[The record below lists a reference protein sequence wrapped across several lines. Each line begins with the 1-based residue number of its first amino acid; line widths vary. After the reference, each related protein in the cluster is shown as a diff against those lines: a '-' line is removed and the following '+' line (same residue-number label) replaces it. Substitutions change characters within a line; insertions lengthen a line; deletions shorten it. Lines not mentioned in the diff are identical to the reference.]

1 MSPRVLIVDDEE
13 SVTVTMAAI
22 LEMDGYSV
30 ATALR
35 ADDALTQIEAEEFDL
50 VLTDLRLDDFDGMDV
65 LAAARRKSPETVGIV
80 LTGYASLESAVKA
93 LREGAYDYMLKPADV
108 EELRA
113 TVARGIERRK
123 LGEQLRARVADLEA
137 ANRTINELNEG
148 LQDRIAHATAE
159 LHARVR
165 DLDEARTELQTS
177 YEKLQELDKLK
188 SQFLSIASHELKTPI
203 TAMSGFLQ
211 VALRRVRRL
220 GGGEAAAPVAEGLR
234 TITEQ
239 LEVVYRQTGKL
250 ARLVDE
256 LLDVSRIQTGRIE
269 FRYGEVD
276 LSELA
281 NEVATRMQL
290 TTAVH
295 EISVR
300 RDSANVVTADRDHL
314 EQVLNNLVA
323 NAIKYSP
330 TGGSIA
336 IDIRPDDGG
345 VRISV
350 TDQGIGIPEKELDA
364 IFGLFYRSPYRSASD
379 AAGMGLGLYISK
391 EIVVRHGGRIWA
403 ESGGVKGSTLNVVIP
418 RMPIGSTKPDAAQPS
433 AARR

>member
-1 MSPRVLIVDDEE
+1 MREQPKVLVVDDEE
-13 SVTVTMAAI
+13 SVVVTIEAI
-22 LEMDGYSV
+22 LQLDGYSV
-30 ATALR
+30 ATTTSGA
-35 ADDALTQIEAEEFDL
+35 EARKMVREVEYDL
-50 VLTDLRLDDFDGMDV
+50 VLTDLRLEDGDGLEV
-65 LAAARRKSPETVGIV
+65 LKAVRESYPETVTIM
-80 LTGYASLESAVKA
+80 LTGYASLESAIQA
-93 LREGAYDYMLKPADV
+93 LRAGAYDYLVKPSEV

-113 TVARGIERRK
+113 TVARGLERRR
-123 LGEQLRARVADLEA
+123 LGQELRLRVAELAD
-137 ANRTINELNEG
+137 LNES
-148 LQDRIAHATAE
+148 LQARIDAATAE
-159 LHARVR
+159 LKER
-165 DLDEARTELQTS
+165 
-177 YEKLQELDKLK
+177 YEQLKELDRMK

-220 GGGEAAAPVAEGLR
+220 GDGEAAAPVAEGLR
-234 TITEQ
+234 AITEQ

-269 FRYGEVD
+269 FRYADVD

-290 TTAVH
+290 TTSTHA
-295 EISVR
+295 ISVR
-300 RDSANVVTADRDHL
+300 RDSENVVTADRDHL
-314 EQVLNNLVA
+314 EQVLNNLVT

-330 TGGSIA
+330 TGGA
-336 IDIRPDDGG
+336 ITIDVRPDGDG
-345 VRISV
+345 VRLSV

-364 IFGLFYRSPYRSASD
+364 IFGLFYRSPDRAARD
-379 AAGMGLGLYISK
+379 AAGMGLGLYISR

-418 RMPIGSTKPDAAQPS
+418 RMPIGATKPDVAQPS

>member
-1 MSPRVLIVDDEE
+1 MREQPKVLVVDDEE
-13 SVTVTMAAI
+13 SVVVTIKAI
-22 LEMDGYSV
+22 LQLDGYSV
-30 ATALR
+30 ATTTSGAKAR
-35 ADDALTQIEAEEFDL
+35 KMVREVEYDL
-50 VLTDLRLDDFDGMDV
+50 VLTDLRLEAGDGLDV
-65 LAAARRKSPETVGIV
+65 LKAVRESYPETVTIM
-80 LTGYASLESAVKA
+80 LTGYASLESAIQA
-93 LREGAYDYMLKPADV
+93 LRAGAYDYLVKPSEV

-113 TVARGIERRK
+113 TVARGLERRR
-123 LGEQLRARVADLEA
+123 LGQELRLRVAELADLNA
-137 ANRTINELNEG
+137 S
-148 LQDRIAHATAE
+148 LQTRIDEATAE
-159 LHARVR
+159 LKER
-165 DLDEARTELQTS
+165 
-177 YEKLQELDKLK
+177 YEQLKELDRMK

-220 GGGEAAAPVAEGLR
+220 GDGDAAAPVAEGLR
-234 TITEQ
+234 AITEQ

-269 FRYGEVD
+269 FRYADVD

-290 TTAVH
+290 TTTTH

-314 EQVLNNLVA
+314 EQVLNNLVT

-330 TGGSIA
+330 TGGSIT
-336 IDIRPDDGG
+336 IDVRPENDG
-345 VRISV
+345 VRLSV

-364 IFGLFYRSPYRSASD
+364 IFGLFYRSPDRAARD
-379 AAGMGLGLYISK
+379 AAGMGLGLYISR

-418 RMPIGSTKPDAAQPS
+418 RMPIGATKPDVAQPS

>member
-1 MSPRVLIVDDEE
+1 MREQPKVLVVDDEE
-13 SVTVTMAAI
+13 SVVVTIKAI
-22 LEMDGYSV
+22 LQLDGYNV
-30 ATALR
+30 AT
-35 ADDALTQIEAEEFDL
+35 TTSGKEAREMVRKVEYDL
-50 VLTDLRLDDFDGMDV
+50 VLTDLRLEDGDGLDV
-65 LAAARRKSPETVGIV
+65 LRAVRESYPETVTIM
-80 LTGYASLESAVKA
+80 LTGYASLESAIQA
-93 LREGAYDYMLKPADV
+93 LRAGAYDYLVKPSEV

-113 TVARGIERRK
+113 TVARGIERRR
-123 LGEQLRARVADLEA
+123 LGQELRLRVAELA
-137 ANRTINELNEG
+137 ALNDS
-148 LQDRIAHATAE
+148 LQQRIDEATAE
-159 LHARVR
+159 LKER
-165 DLDEARTELQTS
+165 
-177 YEKLQELDKLK
+177 YEQLKELDKMK

-220 GGGEAAAPVAEGLR
+220 GQGEAAAPVAEGLR
-234 TITEQ
+234 SITEQ

-269 FRYGEVD
+269 FRYGDVD

-290 TTAVH
+290 TTTTH

-314 EQVLNNLVA
+314 EQVLNNLLT

-330 TGGSIA
+330 SGGTIT
-336 IDIRPDDGG
+336 IDVRPDDSG
-345 VRISV
+345 VRLSV
-350 TDQGIGIPEKELDA
+350 TDQGIGIPEKELEA
-364 IFGLFYRSPYRSASD
+364 IFGLFYRSPDRAARD
-379 AAGMGLGLYISK
+379 AAGMGLGLFISK

-418 RMPIGSTKPDAAQPS
+418 RMPVGATKPDVAQPS

>member
-1 MSPRVLIVDDEE
+1 MREQPKVLVVDDEE
-13 SVTVTMAAI
+13 SVVVTIKAI
-22 LEMDGYSV
+22 LQLDGYNV
-30 ATALR
+30 ATTMSGAEAR
-35 ADDALTQIEAEEFDL
+35 AMVRETEYDL
-50 VLTDLRLDDFDGMDV
+50 VLTDLRLEDGDGLDV
-65 LAAARRKSPETVGIV
+65 LKAVRESYPETVTIM
-80 LTGYASLESAVKA
+80 LTGYASLESAIQA
-93 LREGAYDYMLKPADV
+93 LRAGAYDYLVKPSEV
-108 EELRA
+108 EELRS
-113 TVARGIERRK
+113 TVARGIERRR
-123 LGEQLRARVADLEA
+123 LGQELRLRVA
-137 ANRTINELNEG
+137 ELAQLNAS
-148 LQDRIAHATAE
+148 LQQRIDEATAE
-159 LHARVR
+159 LKER
-165 DLDEARTELQTS
+165 
-177 YEKLQELDKLK
+177 YEQLKELDRMK

-220 GGGEAAAPVAEGLR
+220 SQGDAAAPVAEALR
-234 TITEQ
+234 GITEQ

-269 FRYGEVD
+269 FRYGDVD

-290 TTAVH
+290 TTTTH
-295 EISVR
+295 TISVQ
-300 RDSANVVTADRDHL
+300 RDSENVVTADRDHL
-314 EQVLNNLVA
+314 EQVLNNLVT

-330 TGGSIA
+330 TGGA
-336 IDIRPDDGG
+336 ITIEVRPDDGG
-345 VRISV
+345 VRLSV

-364 IFGLFYRSPYRSASD
+364 IFGLFYRSPDRAARD
-379 AAGMGLGLYISK
+379 AAGMGLGLYISR

-418 RMPIGSTKPDAAQPS
+418 RVPIGSTKPDAVQPS

>member
-1 MSPRVLIVDDEE
+1 MREQPKVLVVDDEE
-13 SVTVTMAAI
+13 SVVVTIEAI
-22 LEMDGYSV
+22 LQLDGYSV
-30 ATALR
+30 ATTTSGA
-35 ADDALTQIEAEEFDL
+35 EARKMVREVEYDL
-50 VLTDLRLDDFDGMDV
+50 VLTDLRLEDGDGLEV
-65 LAAARRKSPETVGIV
+65 LKAVRESYPETVTIM
-80 LTGYASLESAVKA
+80 LTGYASLESAIQA
-93 LREGAYDYMLKPADV
+93 LRAGAYDYLVKPSEV

-113 TVARGIERRK
+113 TVARGLERRR
-123 LGEQLRARVADLEA
+123 LGQELRLRVAELAD
-137 ANRTINELNEG
+137 LNES
-148 LQDRIAHATAE
+148 LQARIDAATAE
-159 LHARVR
+159 LKER
-165 DLDEARTELQTS
+165 
-177 YEKLQELDKLK
+177 YEQLKELDRMK

-220 GGGEAAAPVAEGLR
+220 GDGEAAAPVAEGLR
-234 TITEQ
+234 AITEQ

-269 FRYGEVD
+269 FRYADVD

-290 TTAVH
+290 TTSTHA
-295 EISVR
+295 ISVR
-300 RDSANVVTADRDHL
+300 RDSENVVTADRDHL
-314 EQVLNNLVA
+314 EQVLNNLVT

-330 TGGSIA
+330 TGGTIT
-336 IDIRPDDGG
+336 IDVRPDGDG
-345 VRISV
+345 VRLSV
-350 TDQGIGIPEKELDA
+350 ADQGIGIPEKELEA
-364 IFGLFYRSPYRSASD
+364 IFGLFYRSPDRAARD
-379 AAGMGLGLYISK
+379 AAGMGLGLYISR

-418 RMPIGSTKPDAAQPS
+418 RMPIGATKPDVAQPS